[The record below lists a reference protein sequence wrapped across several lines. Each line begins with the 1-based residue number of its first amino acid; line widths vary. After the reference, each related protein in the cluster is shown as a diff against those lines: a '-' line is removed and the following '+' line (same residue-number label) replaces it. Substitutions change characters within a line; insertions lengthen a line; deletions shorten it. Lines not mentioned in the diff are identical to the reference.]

1 MTPQEV
7 ASTLREIAQLLLLKG
22 ENTFKVRA
30 YETGAEAFE
39 AMPPDPSAPD
49 GLLPRIAA
57 GTLGELSGV
66 GKAIDQ
72 KVTELVTTGH
82 LGYLDDLRKEFPA
95 GALDLIRVPGLGPK
109 KALRLIEEL
118 DVGTLEDLGRVC
130 AEGKVRALKG
140 FGEKSEQQI
149 LEGLRKLRE
158 RTVRRPL
165 WQTRPVAEALLL
177 RVRAS
182 PGVAEVSIAGSV
194 RRYAET
200 SGDVDLVC
208 ALTEG
213 AEPGPVMEAF
223 CTHPGVAEVI
233 ARGETKSSVRVRDPA
248 GLQADLRV
256 VGAGRFGTALHHFTG
271 SKAHHVKLRGLARTK
286 GLTISEYALARIDP
300 AAGGP
305 LEVPDEAAL
314 YRHLGLPFIA
324 PELREDKGELEA
336 AAAGS
341 LPELITE
348 SDIRGFVHCHTTSS
362 DGRGTLLEMVRAT
375 KAAGRSWITI
385 SDHSPGAGYANGL
398 TARRL
403 VEQQD
408 EISRVQE
415 KVPEVR
421 ILRSV
426 EVDILE
432 TGALDL
438 PDEYLRSLDLVICS
452 VHQRH
457 KLSEPEQTARLI
469 KALSHP
475 LCQLWGHP
483 TGRRL
488 GDRGP
493 IDARWDELFSLCV
506 EKGVVVEVNG
516 TPERLDLP
524 AELAKQAG
532 AAGCLFSISVDAHDP
547 AQLLGNL
554 PWAIGTARRG
564 WVDKGRVVN
573 TGSADEFLARLRR
586 R

>member
-1 MTPQEV
+1 MTPSEV
-7 ASTLREIAQLLLLKG
+7 AATLREIAQLLTLKG
-22 ENTFKVRA
+22 ENNFKVRA

-39 AMPPDPSAPD
+39 ALPPDPSAKG
-49 GLLPRIAA
+49 GLLERVRD

-72 KVTELVTTGH
+72 KVSELVKTGH
-82 LGYLDDLRKEFPA
+82 LGFLDQLRKEFPP
-95 GALDLIRVPGLGPK
+95 GALDLVRVPGVGPK
-109 KALRLIEEL
+109 KALALIREL
-118 DVGTLEDLGRVC
+118 DVASLEDLERVC
-130 AEGKVRALKG
+130 AEHKVRELKG

-165 WQTRPVAEALLL
+165 WQTRPVAEALLE

-182 PGVAEVSIAGSV
+182 PGVGFASIAGSV

-208 ALTEG
+208 ALAEG
-213 AEPGPVMEAF
+213 AAAGPVMEAF
-223 CTHPGVAEVI
+223 CAHPGVADVI

-256 VGAGRFGTALHHFTG
+256 LGAGRFATALHHFTG

-286 GLTISEYALARIDP
+286 GLTISEYALAHVDP
-300 AAGGP
+300 AKGGA
-305 LEVPDEAAL
+305 LDVPDEAAL

-324 PELREDKGELEA
+324 PELREDRGELEA
-336 AAAGS
+336 AAAGT
-341 LPELITE
+341 LPNLVTE

-362 DGRGTLLEMVRAT
+362 DGRGTLLEMVQAT
-375 KAAGRSWITI
+375 KAAGRWWLTI

-398 TARRL
+398 TAERL
-403 VEQQD
+403 VEQQE
-408 EISRVQE
+408 EISRAQA
-415 KVPEVR
+415 KVPGVR
-421 ILRSV
+421 ILRAV

-432 TGALDL
+432 DGALDL
-438 PDEYLRSLDLVICS
+438 PDSVLDGLDLVICS

-457 KLSEPEQTARLI
+457 KLGEAEQTARLI

-475 LCQLWGHP
+475 LCQMWGHP

-493 IDARWDELFSLCV
+493 IEARWDELFSLCAA
-506 EKGVVVEVNG
+506 KGVVVEVNG

-524 AELAKQAG
+524 AELARQAV
-532 AAGCLFSISVDAHDP
+532 AAGCLVSISVDAHDP
-547 AQLLGNL
+547 EQLLGNL
-554 PWAIGTARRG
+554 PWAVGTARRG
-564 WVDKGRVVN
+564 WVPKERVVN
-573 TGSADEFLARLRR
+573 AGTAEEFLKALRKR
-586 R
+586 